1 MATADLS
8 TDAPRRRS
16 SPPCVALQAAEC
28 QANPDRAVQYTLVP
42 EQYRDAK
49 GLPANASVCASRLC
63 HRHVGPLP
71 AAGQPGRPN
80 GRKRKTPS
88 DDMADDGHM
97 RGPSPSHR
105 QRPTVVITVY
115 ELKAVR
121 RTAVDCERQT
131 TDEVVQGARRNA
143 LPLTSAPNE
152 YQVHGEFKMAAEDR
166 AFPDTYIF
174 TLAQL
179 HAAGLSKPLI
189 QEKLLEFEEQLKDEC
204 QRELQELDDEPVQ
217 AVEQRRED
225 DVGS

>member
-1 MATADLS
+1 
-8 TDAPRRRS
+8 
-16 SPPCVALQAAEC
+16 VALQAAEC
-28 QANPDRAVQYTLVP
+28 QANPSRGVQYTLVP
-42 EQYRDAK
+42 DEYREAK
-49 GLPANASVCASRLC
+49 GLPANASVCTSRRC
-63 HRHVGPLP
+63 HRHVELLP
-71 AAGQPGRPN
+71 PAGQPGRRQTPVS
-80 GRKRKTPS
+80 RKRLP
-88 DDMADDGHM
+88 DDTAADGHV

-105 QRPTVVITVY
+105 QRPAVVNTVY

-179 HAAGLSKPLI
+179 HAAGLSKTLI
-189 QEKLLEFEEQLKDEC
+189 KEKLLEFEQQLKVKEE
-204 QRELQELDDEPVQ
+204 ELVVDAGSISDTDSTENQH
-217 AVEQRRED
+217 RED
-225 DVGS
+225 TLISEYSSLNNELRDNAE

>member
-1 MATADLS
+1 MVLDGDLADLP
-8 TDAPRRRS
+8 DAPRQRS
-16 SPPCVALQAAEC
+16 SPPCVALQASEC
-28 QANPDRAVQYTLVP
+28 QADPNRAVQYTLVP

-49 GLPANASVCASRLC
+49 GLLANASVCTSRLC
-63 HRHVGPLP
+63 HRHVGLLP
-71 AAGQPGRPN
+71 EAGQPGRPSSKA
-80 GRKRKTPS
+80 RKRQMS
-88 DDMADDGHM
+88 DDTAADGHM

-105 QRPTVVITVY
+105 QRPTVVNTVY

-179 HAAGLSKPLI
+179 HAAGLSKTLI
-189 QEKLLEFEEQLKDEC
+189 KEKLLEFEQQLKDEC
-204 QRELQELDDEPVQ
+204 QRELRELDEEPV
-217 AVEQRRED
+217 EQPRQ
-225 DVGS
+225 DVVP

>member
-8 TDAPRRRS
+8 TDAPRQRS

-28 QANPDRAVQYTLVP
+28 QANPDRAVQFTLVP
-42 EQYRDAK
+42 EEYRDAK

-63 HRHVGPLP
+63 HRHVGLLP

-189 QEKLLEFEEQLKDEC
+189 QEKLLEFEQQLKDEC

>member
-1 MATADLS
+1 M
-8 TDAPRRRS
+8 
-16 SPPCVALQAAEC
+16 
-28 QANPDRAVQYTLVP
+28 P

-49 GLPANASVCASRLC
+49 GLLANASVCASRLC
-63 HRHVGPLP
+63 HRHVGILP
-71 AAGQPGRPN
+71 VAGQPGRPN
-80 GRKRKTPS
+80 ARKRKMPL
-88 DDMADDGHM
+88 DDTAADGHM

-189 QEKLLEFEEQLKDEC
+189 QEKLLEFEQQLKDEC

>member
-1 MATADLS
+1 MATAELS
-8 TDAPRRRS
+8 TDAPRQRS

-28 QANPDRAVQYTLVP
+28 QANPDRAVQFTLVP
-42 EQYRDAK
+42 EEWRDAK

-63 HRHVGPLP
+63 HRHVGLLP
-71 AAGQPGRPN
+71 PVGQPGRPN

-105 QRPTVVITVY
+105 QRPTVVVTVY

-189 QEKLLEFEEQLKDEC
+189 QEKLLEFEQQLKDEC

-217 AVEQRRED
+217 AVEQHVED
-225 DVGS
+225 DEGS

>member
-1 MATADLS
+1 MVLDGDLADLP
-8 TDAPRRRS
+8 DAPTQRS
-16 SPPCVALQAAEC
+16 SPPCVALQASEC
-28 QANPDRAVQYTLVP
+28 QADPNRAVQYTLVP

-49 GLPANASVCASRLC
+49 GLLANASVCTSRFC
-63 HRHVGPLP
+63 HRHVGLLP
-71 AAGQPGRPN
+71 EAGQAGRPKA
-80 GRKRKTPS
+80 RKRQMP
-88 DDMADDGHM
+88 DDTAADGHM

-105 QRPTVVITVY
+105 QRPTVVNTVY

-179 HAAGLSKPLI
+179 HAAGLSKTLI
-189 QEKLLEFEEQLKDEC
+189 KEKLLEFEQQLKDEC
-204 QRELQELDDEPVQ
+204 QRELRELDEEPV
-217 AVEQRRED
+217 EQPRQ
-225 DVGS
+225 DVVP

>member
-8 TDAPRRRS
+8 TDAPRQRS

-42 EQYRDAK
+42 EEWRDAK

-63 HRHVGPLP
+63 HRHVGLLP
-71 AAGQPGRPN
+71 PAGQPGRPN

-189 QEKLLEFEEQLKDEC
+189 QEKLLEFEQQLKDEC
-204 QRELQELDDEPVQ
+204 QRELQELDDDEPVQ
-217 AVEQRRED
+217 AVEQRGTD
-225 DVGS
+225 ID

>member
-8 TDAPRRRS
+8 TDAPRQRS

-63 HRHVGPLP
+63 HRHVGLLP
-71 AAGQPGRPN
+71 PAGLPGRPN

-88 DDMADDGHM
+88 DDMDDGHM

-189 QEKLLEFEEQLKDEC
+189 QEKLLEFEQQLKDEC